1 VPPPQITA
9 LKPILPAEIW
19 LQGIHSR
26 LLGIS
31 PVGSSVRSPSWPA
44 ITPAIIAWVWG
55 TPLGMPVEPEV
66 NRYLA
71 TVAGIRLSRLAA
83 TSLGSVA
90 ATVSKA
96 TAPSPAP
103 SAVTSSRSG
112 RIARSVAMA
121 LSNKT
126 PDWANTTLGATFSKQ
141 CLSLPWSVDIR
152 L

>member
-1 VPPPQITA
+1 M
-9 LKPILPAEIW
+9 
-19 LQGIHSR
+19 
-26 LLGIS
+26 
-31 PVGSSVRSPSWPA
+31 
-44 ITPAIIAWVWG
+44 TPAIMAWVWG

-71 TVAGIRLSRLAA
+71 TVAGVRLSRLAA
-83 TSLGSVA
+83 TSRGGVA

-96 TAPSPAP
+96 IAPSPVP

-112 RIARSVAMA
+112 LRARRVAMA
-121 LSNKT
+121 LSNNA
-126 PDWANTTLGATFSKQ
+126 PDWANTTLGATLSKQ